1 MKECLVGT
9 DMPVLNIAMVGSD
22 DLARELAKPTD
33 QRDVHTY
40 VHKETVDGQ
49 ARILSLIRPAKY
61 PERLRPLLN
70 ALSAARAGL
79 IEVTAVDATL
89 GEALVAFASAG
100 IEHGV
105 AVLAPPQGE
114 WIDEDMV
121 KALFKQAGL
130 SGWTFEKADGIEL
143 RNAFFGIMDA
153 VSDLLSSIEEQPL
166 VVPIDQHFNVK
177 GIGLVAIGYVQ
188 SGVVNVHDEVTMLPH
203 GGTGSVKSLQVM
215 DDDVDRAGA
224 GDRVGIA
231 LRNAKEESLSGTCL
245 IVHPEIDDKKTN
257 TFRPLALENHS
268 VSSMQLKVSPFQK
281 KQLAV
286 GDVVHASI
294 DLQFNVGR
302 VESVD
307 GGTCVVRWETPLL
320 QRIDDAPDVLIAQLD
335 SKPRIMGS
343 AKLSKVE

>member
-1 MKECLVGT
+1 
-9 DMPVLNIAMVGSD
+9 MPVLNIAMVGSD
-22 DLARELAKPTD
+22 ELARELAKPTD

-40 VHKETVDGQ
+40 VHKESVDGQ

-79 IEVTAVDATL
+79 IEVTAIDATL
-89 GEALVAFASAG
+89 GEALVAFSSAG

-105 AVLAPPQGE
+105 AVIAPPQGE

-121 KALFKQAGL
+121 RTLFKQAGL
-130 SGWTFEKADGIEL
+130 TRWTFEQSDGIEL
-143 RNAFFGIMDA
+143 RNAFFLIMDNVA
-153 VSDLLSSIEEQPL
+153 ELLASIEKQPL
-166 VVPIDQHFNVK
+166 VVTIDQHFNVK

-188 SGVVNVHDEVTMLPH
+188 SGVVSVHDEVTMLPN

-215 DDDVDRAGA
+215 DDDVQRAGA

-245 IVHPEIDDKKTN
+245 IVHPEIEDKKTN
-257 TFRPLALENHS
+257 TFRPLALEAHII
-268 VSSMQLKVSPFQK
+268 SSMTLTVSPFQK
-281 KQLAV
+281 KQLEV
-286 GDVVHASI
+286 GDVVHAAI

-302 VESVD
+302 VESVQEGD
-307 GGTCVVRWETPLL
+307 FSVRWETPLL
-320 QRIDDAPDVLIAQLD
+320 QRIDDAPPVLIAQLD

-343 AKLSKVE
+343 ALLRKIE

>member
-1 MKECLVGT
+1 MKGRLLGQA
-9 DMPVLNIAMVGSD
+9 MPVLNIAMVGSD
-22 DLARELAKPTD
+22 ELARELAKPTD

-79 IEVTAVDATL
+79 IEVSAVDATL

-100 IEHGV
+100 IDHGV
-105 AVLAPPQGE
+105 AVLSPPQGE

-130 SGWTFEKADGIEL
+130 SKWTFEKADGIEL
-143 RNAFFGIMDA
+143 RNAFYGIMDT
-153 VSDLLSSIEEQPL
+153 VSDLLTSIEEQPL

-188 SGVVNVHDEVTMLPH
+188 SGIVSVHDEVTMLPH

-215 DDDVDRAGA
+215 DDDVERAGA

-245 IVHPEIDDKKTN
+245 IVHPAIEDKKTN
-257 TFRPLALENHS
+257 TFRPLALESHT
-268 VSSMQLKVSPFQK
+268 VSSLELSISPFQK
-281 KQLAV
+281 KRLDV

-302 VESVD
+302 VEAVD
-307 GGTCVVRWETPLL
+307 GSACNVRWETPLL
-320 QRIDDAPDVLIAQLD
+320 QRIDDAPSVLIAQLD

-343 AKLSKVE
+343 ALLSKVE